1 MVSCFRNKGEI
12 SQDKR
17 EVTLFLKKNKNK
29 NRITPL
35 FFRMEV
41 GLKEQTFEAFFRTGV
56 ADLTLS
62 LPKFWRSGSWSSK
75 NRQETSGLG
84 AEELFTFWRPF
95 QSLLRLSLPTC
106 VFLLVP
112 RNVPT
117 SPNLPPDSFSPLT
130 LHHDVYYKI
139 FQVGLPSLLLSTL
152 SLHPQVL
159 AASHCLVLKT
169 LLSFVYV

>member
-1 MVSCFRNKGEI
+1 M
-12 SQDKR
+12 
-17 EVTLFLKKNKNK
+17 K
-29 NRITPL
+29 NRDGSRFKRP
-35 FFRMEV
+35 
-41 GLKEQTFEAFFRTGV
+41 QTVVRTGL

-62 LPKFWRSGSWSSK
+62 LLKFWRSGSVK

-84 AEELFTFWRPF
+84 AVELFICRHPF

-106 VFLLVP
+106 LLLVVP
-112 RNVPT
+112 RNAPI
-117 SPNLPPDSFSPLT
+117 SPYLPPDSFSPLT

-159 AASHCLVLKT
+159 AASHCIFLKT